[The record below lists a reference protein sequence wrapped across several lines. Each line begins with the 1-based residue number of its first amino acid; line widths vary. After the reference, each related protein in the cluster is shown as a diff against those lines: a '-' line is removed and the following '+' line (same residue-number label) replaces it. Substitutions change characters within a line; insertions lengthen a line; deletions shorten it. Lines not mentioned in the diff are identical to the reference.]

1 MATVNVVARD
11 QRTAARLLSL
21 RPRTV
26 RPKVIRRIVNLPGSS
41 WMRHPELEPTPLETS
56 TEQKRIEIFDG
67 PLSTC
72 SDVLY
77 RYGAEQTL

>member
-1 MATVNVVARD
+1 MWWLPPSEPRAR
-11 QRTAARLLSL
+11 RLTL
-21 RPRTV
+21 RPRTI
-26 RPKVIRRIVNLPGSS
+26 RPKVIRRIVHLPGSS
-41 WMRHPELEPTPLETS
+41 RMRRPELEPTPLGTS
-56 TEQKRIEIFDG
+56 AEQKRIEIFDG

>member
-1 MATVNVVARD
+1 MATVNLVALD
-11 QRTAARLLSL
+11 QRTQARLLSL

-41 WMRHPELEPTPLETS
+41 RMRRPELEPTPLGTS

-67 PLSTC
+67 RHSTR
-72 SDVLY
+72 SDLLF
-77 RYGAEQTL
+77 RYGAEQTW